1 MTINYELIED
11 ITDFLFEG
19 AVDPREIIDA
29 VSKANDASEVH
40 VKGSKDKKKSGRTAA
55 ENIAYATN
63 AAGMAAGPA
72 AVGMAINAARNNEGG
87 ITRAGLRRLISK
99 PVAKETVKAQP
110 QSEHLPANAKAE
122 VTTKIT
128 KPTKFAGTKTGKK
141 LVRAVDW
148 LDSSKSKPAKI
159 AAGVAGATAVGLQT
173 ANWAGDTIA
182 ANMLR
187 NKNKEVKKNI
197 KLVRTRKQ
205 KQAFT
210 DEAPSKDIV
219 TKSITWEGEFSK
231 VDEDKKQVFGWCSL
245 TKIDGEPVVD
255 RQGDYIPLEE
265 VEKSAYQYV
274 VNSRKGGDMHK
285 RDGEL
290 PIHAS
295 DMIESFVV
303 TPDKLQQMGLEENA
317 LPHGW
322 WVGFK
327 VNNDNL
333 WEEVKKGDK
342 VHFSIHGKGKR
353 VEKSLDEVMESA

>member
-1 MTINYELIED
+1 MSNDALLEELTDFVFNGGVDYRELI
-11 ITDFLFEG
+11 
-19 AVDPREIIDA
+19 
-29 VSKANDASEVH
+29 SKANDASEVH
-40 VKGSKDKKKSGRTAA
+40 VKGVQKKKKKQGRTAA

-72 AVGMAINAARNNEGG
+72 AVGMAVNAARNNEGG
-87 ITRAGLRRLISK
+87 MVRAGLRRLVSK
-99 PVAKETVKAQP
+99 PVYTNTFKETKRTIGEQP
-110 QSEHLPANAKAE
+110 YTTQVDTK
-122 VTTKIT
+122 VTT
-128 KPTKFAGTKTGKK
+128 PTRLGKTKTGKK
-141 LVRAVDW
+141 LTRAVKW
-148 LDSSKSKPAKI
+148 LDSPNSKPAKI

-187 NKNKEVKKNI
+187 NKNKEVKKSI
-197 KLVRTRKQ
+197 KLVKARKQ
-205 KQAFT
+205 KQAYT
-210 DEAPSKDIV
+210 DEAPDNDIV

-231 VDEDKKQVFGWCSL
+231 VNEDKRQVFGWCSL
-245 TKIDGEPVVD
+245 TKVDGEPVVD

-285 RDGEL
+285 RDGDL

-303 TPDKLQQMGLEENA
+303 TPEKLQQMGLEENA

-327 VNNDNL
+327 VNNDDL

-342 VHFSIHGKGKR
+342 IHFSIHGKGKR
-353 VEKSLDEVMESA
+353 VEKSLDEVMSES